1 MKILYIPIGVGT
13 YHMETANAAVE
24 QSIAL
29 LKTIDPEILCPEGL
43 LLTSDAVADFVAGQ
57 DPDLVILQ
65 NVTFANA
72 AYMTEVL
79 TRVQCPVVLWTLRE
93 PQGPAGGRLRLNAL
107 TGAFS
112 AAHTLHQFQMKPI
125 FVFGGPE
132 EAEVC
137 HKLTLAVRAAKVKK
151 ELRTLKLAAIGHTP
165 QGFGFGRALDSE
177 LARTFG
183 CTLVSIEARELI
195 EMAQKS
201 EPLESPIPLPGME
214 QIPEQ
219 NQVDFRRL
227 YRAYQTWV
235 QENGIGAVAS
245 RCWPD
250 FFVSYGTPVCS
261 VLSLLNAEG
270 IPSACE
276 CDIYGALSMYL
287 GQQFTGNASFFGD
300 PVAVDEEE
308 NTLTFW
314 HCGMAACNL
323 AREDTGAAIG
333 VHPNRKIGPT
343 MEFGCKPA
351 EQVTLLRVGR
361 DADGSFRFFIAEGE
375 ALDRPKQYLGASVVV
390 RTRTS
395 SMDMVRFLIQKGYEP
410 HYVVIYGDAAD
421 GLEMLARMLGL
432 KVDRL

>member
-1 MKILYIPIGVGT
+1 M
-13 YHMETANAAVE
+13 
-24 QSIAL
+24 
-29 LKTIDPEILCPEGL
+29 
-43 LLTSDAVADFVAGQ
+43 
-57 DPDLVILQ
+57 
-65 NVTFANA
+65 
-72 AYMTEVL
+72 
-79 TRVQCPVVLWTLRE
+79 
-93 PQGPAGGRLRLNAL
+93 
-107 TGAFS
+107 
-112 AAHTLHQFQMKPI
+112 
-125 FVFGGPE
+125 
-132 EAEVC
+132 
-137 HKLTLAVRAAKVKK
+137 
-151 ELRTLKLAAIGHTP
+151 
-165 QGFGFGRALDSE
+165 
-177 LARTFG
+177 
-183 CTLVSIEARELI
+183 
-195 EMAQKS
+195 
-201 EPLESPIPLPGME
+201 
-214 QIPEQ
+214 
-219 NQVDFRRL
+219 
-227 YRAYQTWV
+227 
-235 QENGIGAVAS
+235 
-245 RCWPD
+245 
-250 FFVSYGTPVCS
+250 
-261 VLSLLNAEG
+261 
-270 IPSACE
+270 
-276 CDIYGALSMYL
+276 SMYL